1 MKTQMLNVR
10 IEEQTYN
17 ELKALAEKQGR
28 SLSNLVQLILDK
40 TVKGEIKP

>member
-1 MKTQMLNVR
+1 MLNVR